1 MMDRQQRLEA
11 LLEDLS
17 GEKGVLGA
25 ALVSRDGIAIRATG
39 KLAQGRET
47 FGAMSATVMGAA
59 EIAIGE
65 LDGGK
70 TLHLIATTDRLKLL
84 IVGATR
90 DLLLVACI
98 QADASHEKL
107 LPRLESA
114 AHNVALVV
122 SGG

>member
-1 MMDRQQRLEA
+1 MDSQQRLES
-11 LLEDLS
+11 LLEEIS
-17 GEKGVLGA
+17 REKGVLGV
-25 ALVSRDGIAIRATG
+25 ALVSRDGLAVRGAG
-39 KLAQGRET
+39 KLAHSRKT
-47 FGAMSATVMGAA
+47 FSAMTATFMGAA

-70 TLHLIATTDRLKLL
+70 THHLIATTDRLKLI

-90 DLLLVACI
+90 DLLLVTAT
-98 QADASHEKL
+98 QADTPLESL

-114 AHNVALVV
+114 AHTVALAI